1 MTAHERDVKFN
12 VSEEGPA
19 EMHLRRAILVYGG
32 KGGGQFATVH
42 DIATAPG
49 GGATILPGRPMTAFA
64 VQRLA
69 RKLTKRRE
77 GGFIPEKLIFQDA
90 DTIAWWVPPSRRRVW
105 FRCPEGQLI
114 AGERSEVVSHPGLV
128 FSVATARKWFVW
140 AIKGTARP
148 TDSTKLFRAPYF
160 NVWESGQVCVGNV
173 DLPERASAEK
183 LDEWTNAFF
192 ESWFTHPNVH
202 AELVRYRGGAYR
214 FWRDMLDGKHAEF
227 PERTLVDLGRTLGE
241 ALQSRN
247 AKHDD

>member
-1 MTAHERDVKFN
+1 MNAYERDVKFN

-114 AGERSEVVSHPGLV
+114 AGAV
-128 FSVATARKWFVW
+128 
-140 AIKGTARP
+140 
-148 TDSTKLFRAPYF
+148 
-160 NVWESGQVCVGNV
+160 
-173 DLPERASAEK
+173 
-183 LDEWTNAFF
+183 
-192 ESWFTHPNVH
+192 
-202 AELVRYRGGAYR
+202 
-214 FWRDMLDGKHAEF
+214 
-227 PERTLVDLGRTLGE
+227 
-241 ALQSRN
+241 
-247 AKHDD
+247 